1 MKMYQVE
8 KLFYSIEDK
17 NILNDISFNVGK
29 GEILGILGPNG
40 SGKST
45 LLKAL
50 LNYIKKDKGVISI
63 KDRTI
68 EKYRQKD
75 LAKTVAFVPQ
85 KPKLSMSLTVYDFVL
100 LGRVA
105 HIKNRF
111 NSYSK
116 EDYDFTNKIISIL
129 KLDEFKE
136 RDVHSL
142 SGGEFQRVLMGRA
155 LAQNPEILI
164 LDEATAAMDMNYA
177 LKLMN
182 LTESLVKN
190 HNLTAITVLH
200 DLNLAALYCDK
211 VVFLKDGKIK
221 YFGNVKELFQEKI
234 LEEIYGFKC
243 NIIENIHG
251 RPSIIPLKGEIH
263 V

>member
-1 MKMYQVE
+1 MDMCKVE
-8 KLFYSIEDK
+8 NLFYSIEEK
-17 NILNDISFNVGK
+17 KILNDISFNVGK

-45 LLKAL
+45 LLKTL
-50 LNYIKKDKGVISI
+50 LNYLKKNKGHIHI
-63 KDRTI
+63 KDMAI
-68 EKYRQKD
+68 EKYKQKD
-75 LAKTVAFVPQ
+75 LAKTIAFVPQ
-85 KPKLSMSLTVYDFVL
+85 KPKLSMSLTVYDFIL
-100 LGRVA
+100 LGRIA
-105 HIKNRF
+105 HIKNSLS
-111 NSYSK
+111 SYAK
-116 EDYDFTNKIISIL
+116 DDYNYVNNIIKIL
-129 KLDEFKE
+129 KLENFKE

-211 VVFLKDGKIK
+211 VVFLKEGKIK
-221 YFGNVKELFQEKI
+221 YFGSVKELFQEEI

-243 NIIENIHG
+243 NIIQNAHG

>member
-1 MKMYQVE
+1 MDICKVDN
-8 KLFYSIEDK
+8 LSYSIACK
-17 NILNDISFNVGK
+17 NILKDISFNVKK

-45 LLKAL
+45 LLKNL
-50 LNYIKKDKGVISI
+50 LNYLKKNSGSIEIKGKK
-63 KDRTI
+63 I
-68 EKYRQKD
+68 EKYKQKD
-75 LAKTVAFVPQ
+75 LAKSIAFVPQ
-85 KPKLSMSLTVYDFVL
+85 KPKLSMSLSVYDFVL
-100 LGRVA
+100 LGRIS
-105 HIKNRF
+105 HIKNSF
-111 NSYSK
+111 SSYAK
-116 EDYDFTNKIISIL
+116 EDYDHVNSVIKIL
-129 KLDEFKE
+129 KLCKFKE

-142 SGGEFQRVLMGRA
+142 SGGEFQRALLARA

-177 LKLMN
+177 LKMMN

-211 VVFLKDGKIK
+211 IIFLKEGEIK
-221 YFGNVKELFQEKI
+221 YFGGVKELFSAEI

-243 NIIENIHG
+243 NIIENSHG
-251 RPSIIPLKGEIH
+251 RPSIIPLKGDVH